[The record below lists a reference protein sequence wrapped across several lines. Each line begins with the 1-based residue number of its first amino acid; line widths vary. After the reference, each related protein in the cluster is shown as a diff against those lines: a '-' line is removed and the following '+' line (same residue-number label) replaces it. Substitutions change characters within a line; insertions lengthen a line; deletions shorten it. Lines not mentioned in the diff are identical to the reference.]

1 MLKRNFSLD
10 KLLKDPLFWSIL
22 LLNLFVVFRYGSNIE
37 FLYNLVVIQIIQTF
51 CLIVAHYFLIRNTP
65 IKYLKKKYRL
75 NRTRKKTDKNR
86 KEFGSYIDKDET
98 GDSIFAAI
106 FLIMGCFVS
115 VFMLAIF
122 YAFNLWKNEGEFVFQ
137 WSDLLSSF
145 WAIANGILYYQN
157 NKKRLTYSNASAS
170 DLIAIPF
177 FKFYIPLFAM
187 LSGYILVMKV
197 VGDIISFI
205 LSNPKY
211 WENMEEE
218 NEV

>member
-1 MLKRNFSLD
+1 MPKRKFSLN
-10 KLLKDPLFWSIL
+10 KLLKDPLFWSVV
-22 LLNLFVVFRYGSNIE
+22 LLNFFVVVKYGSNAD

-51 CLIVAHYFLIRNTP
+51 CLIVAHYFLLRNTP

-75 NRTRKKTDKNR
+75 NKARKKTDSNR
-86 KEFGSYIDKDET
+86 KEFGSYIDKDEK
-98 GDSIFAAI
+98 GNYIYAAI
-106 FLIMGCFVS
+106 FLIMGCFVTG
-115 VFMLAIF
+115 FLICIF
-122 YAFNLWKNEGEFVFQ
+122 YGFNIWKNDGKFVFQ

-145 WAIANGILYYQN
+145 WAIANGIMYYQN
-157 NKKRLTYSNASAS
+157 SKKRLTYSNASAS

-187 LSGYILVMKV
+187 MFGYILVLKV

-211 WENMEEE
+211 WENVEE

>member
-1 MLKRNFSLD
+1 M
-10 KLLKDPLFWSIL
+10 
-22 LLNLFVVFRYGSNIE
+22 NLFVVFRYGSDAE

-51 CLIVAHYFLIRNTP
+51 CLIVAHYYLIRNTP

-86 KEFGSYIDKDET
+86 KEFGSFIDKDET

-106 FLIMGCFVS
+106 FLILGFFVS

-122 YAFNLWKNEGEFVFQ
+122 FTINSLKNDNEFVFQ

-145 WAIANGILYYQN
+145 WAIANGITYYQN
-157 NKKRLTYSNASAS
+157 NKKRLTYSNASLS
-170 DLIAIPF
+170 ELITIPF
-177 FKFYIPLFAM
+177 FKLYIPLFAM
-187 LSGYILVMKV
+187 LFGYILVMKV

-211 WENMEEE
+211 WESTEEE
-218 NEV
+218 NEI

>member
-1 MLKRNFSLD
+1 MSKRKFSLD

-37 FLYNLVVIQIIQTF
+37 FQYNLVVIQIIQTF

-65 IKYLKKKYRL
+65 IKYLKKKYKL

-115 VFMLAIF
+115 VFLLAIF
-122 YAFNLWKNEGEFVFQ
+122 MHLIFGKMQENLFFNGQICCLHFGQSRMELHIIKTIKN
-137 WSDLLSSF
+137 
-145 WAIANGILYYQN
+145 A
-157 NKKRLTYSNASAS
+157 
-170 DLIAIPF
+170 
-177 FKFYIPLFAM
+177 
-187 LSGYILVMKV
+187 
-197 VGDIISFI
+197 
-205 LSNPKY
+205 
-211 WENMEEE
+211 
-218 NEV
+218 